1 MSFLLTTFPVP
12 LWFLLFVLACAAPLW
27 LKWYQAFYHRFIRTG
42 ILQRNLKKA
51 TALAEEKF
59 DSLKDAGDNW
69 SLDVEEHTDDKNSQE
84 EMTPP
89 AKKEK
94 SPARKKSSK
103 KSAASRAKES
113 GFGSDQPYV
122 RIVLKTLALQGDTGM
137 MIQSIADKLEINSN
151 EIKKALSYL
160 EKNEFIEGVTS
171 SGGVKYYLADRG
183 RRYSIKRG
191 YIKG

>member
-42 ILQRNLKKA
+42 ILQRKLKKA
-51 TALAEEKF
+51 TRLAEEKL

-69 SLDVEEHTDDKNSQE
+69 SLDVEEPPDDTVSRQE
-84 EMTPP
+84 AAPV

-94 SPARKKSSK
+94 STERKKSSS
-103 KSAASRAKES
+103 KSVTSSKKES

-122 RIVLKTLALQGDTGM
+122 KIVLKTLALQGDTGM

-160 EKNEFIEGVTS
+160 EKNEFIEGVTGG
-171 SGGVKYYLADRG
+171 GGVKYYLADRG